1 MSRSVADSVKKL
13 YRDAFTDLREAG
25 TAILVTITVFLVCV
39 SIGMVHPSW
48 SDDTLS
54 ALKGL
59 ARDLSGQSIYVV
71 ILTIFLKNA
80 LSTAISVLSGP
91 LLGIIPVSGAVING
105 LLLGSTLSYI
115 KEIGSTY
122 AIVYL
127 FPHGLFEFPAM
138 FTAWGLGLWQGIWF
152 FRKTPDSS
160 FKDRMKRA
168 FRILCIVI
176 LPLLLIAATIEGTS
190 IYVRMK

>member
-1 MSRSVADSVKKL
+1 MIRNISEYIKQS
-13 YRDAFTDLREAG
+13 YREAFTDLRDAG
-25 TAILVTITVFLVCV
+25 ASILVTVAIFLVCV

-59 ARDLSGQSIYVV
+59 AKDLSGKSASAI
-71 ILTIFLKNA
+71 IFTIFLKNA
-80 LSTAISVLSGP
+80 LSTAISVLTGP

-115 KEIGSTY
+115 KEMGRPY

-138 FTAWGLGLWQGIWF
+138 FMAWGLGLWQGMWF
-152 FRKTPDSS
+152 LRKPPDRS
-160 FKDRMKRA
+160 FKDRLQRA
-168 FRILCIVI
+168 FRVLVILI
-176 LPLLLIAATIEGTS
+176 LPLLIIAALIEGTS
-190 IYVRMK
+190 IYIRMQ